1 MSFLAPVAFALAALI
16 PVIVAMYLLKLR
28 RTEQIVSSVY
38 LWRRMVRDVEAN
50 APWQRLRRN
59 LLLILQLL
67 FLAALI
73 LALARPFTWT
83 EGASGQAL
91 ILILDTSAS
100 MAAVDATPNRLEAA
114 KAEARQLV
122 DGLPDDARITLI
134 TAGDGAQV
142 LVASSQDRR
151 LAHQAIDRVHVG
163 TGGGDLTAALE
174 LASAVAARQP
184 ETEIA
189 ILSDGRVTL
198 PERLAVRG
206 RVRYL
211 PLGQSGDNQAISTL
225 SLEPALGGESMTA
238 FVQVTNYGDAP
249 AQRRLLLYAD
259 GQVVDA
265 YDLEITPGGQR
276 AVVAGDLP
284 MGTHV
289 LEAQLTGQDA
299 LSLDDAAWAVHR
311 NAEPA
316 PVTLVTDGNLFL
328 ETALAILPGLE
339 VTKVRPED
347 WEVGRLEDWKAG
359 SAGGSGTPADLP
371 TLQSSNPP
379 SFQSSNLPTF
389 QPSNLPTFQ
398 PSNLTIFDA
407 CVPIT
412 TTLPAGN
419 LLFIAPPR
427 STAYFTVTG
436 TLDQPLPRPVD
447 AADPLLA
454 YVDLAEVN
462 VLEAVRMPLPP
473 WARALVMGDV
483 PGDSAPLLLA
493 GNVDGRRVA
502 VLAFDLHRSDLPL
515 QVAFPLLLANLTGWL
530 APGSGSDLPPQVSPA
545 SAVTLSLPPEA
556 ESATVTRPDG
566 TAARLLPES
575 GRVVF
580 ADTSQLGVYR
590 VTWGGAGQNEE
601 SGTAPASFAVNLFS
615 PQESDVRPAETLP
628 LLGVGEEEA
637 AQRPQQA
644 RREWWRPLALAAL
657 ALLTAE
663 WLVYQRAA
671 LVRLWTEMQQTIT
684 SKRKNVKT

>member
-1 MSFLAPVAFALAALI
+1 MSFLAPVAFALVALI

-28 RTEQIVSSVY
+28 RTEQVVSSVY

-122 DGLPDDARITLI
+122 DGLPDDAHVTVI

-142 LVASSQDRR
+142 LVASGQDRR
-151 LAHQAIDRVHVG
+151 LVHQAIDRVHVG
-163 TGGGDLTAALE
+163 TGGGDLAAALE
-174 LASAVAARQP
+174 LASAIAARQP

-198 PERLAVRG
+198 PERLAVKG

-225 SLEPALGGESMTA
+225 SLEPALGGESMAA

-284 MGTHV
+284 MGIHV

-347 WEVGRLEDWKAG
+347 WEGGRLVDWEIGRLVDWDAG
-359 SAGGSGTPADLP
+359 RSGDSRTSL
-371 TLQSSNPP
+371 NPP
-379 SFQSSNLPTF
+379 VSQPTNLPISQAT
-389 QPSNLPTFQ
+389 
-398 PSNLTIFDA
+398 NLTIFDA
-407 CVPIT
+407 YVPIT

-427 STAYFTVTG
+427 GTTYFTVTG

-447 AADPLLA
+447 AADALLA

-462 VLEAVRMPLPP
+462 VLEAVRMPLPS
-473 WARALVMGDV
+473 WARVVVMGDV
-483 PGDSAPLLLA
+483 PGDSAPLLFA
-493 GNVDGRRVA
+493 GNVGGQRVA

-530 APGSGSDLPPQVSPA
+530 APGSGSDLPTQVSPA

-566 TAARLLPES
+566 TTARLLPES

-580 ADTSQLGVYR
+580 ADTSQLGVYQ
-590 VTWGGAGQNEE
+590 VIWGGAGQNEE
-601 SGTAPASFAVNLFS
+601 SGTPQASFAVNLFS
-615 PQESDVRPAETLP
+615 PQESDVHPAQTLP

-637 AQRPQQA
+637 ALRSQQA
-644 RREWWRPLALAAL
+644 RREWWRPLALVAL
-657 ALLTAE
+657 LLLTAE

-671 LVRLWTEMQQTIT
+671 LARLWREMQQAIM

>member
-100 MAAVDATPNRLEAA
+100 MAASDALPSRLEAA

-122 DGLPDDARITLI
+122 DGLPDTARITLI

-151 LAHQAIDRVHVG
+151 LVHQAIDGVHAG

-174 LASAVAARQP
+174 LASAIAARQP

-198 PERLAVRG
+198 PERLALKG

-225 SLEPALGGESMTA
+225 SLEPALGGESMAA

-289 LEAQLTGQDA
+289 LEAQLSGQDA

-347 WEVGRLEDWKAG
+347 WEVGRLEGWKAG
-359 SAGGSGTPADLP
+359 SAGGSETPADLP

-379 SFQSSNLPTF
+379 TFQS
-389 QPSNLPTFQ
+389 SNLPTFQ

-407 CVPIT
+407 YVPIT
-412 TTLPAGN
+412 ATLPAGN

-427 STAYFTVTG
+427 GTAYFTVTG

-462 VLEAVRMPLPP
+462 VLETVRMPLPP

-530 APGSGSDLPPQVSPA
+530 APGSGSDLPSQMSPGA
-545 SAVTLSLPPEA
+545 AVTLSLPPEA

-566 TAARLLPES
+566 TTARLLPES

-590 VTWGGAGQNEE
+590 VTWRGAGQNEE
-601 SGTAPASFAVNLFS
+601 SGTSQASFAVNLFS
-615 PQESDVRPAETLP
+615 PQESDVHPAQTLP

-637 AQRPQQA
+637 ALRSQQA
-644 RREWWRPLALAAL
+644 RREWWRPLALVAL
-657 ALLTAE
+657 LLLTAE

-671 LVRLWTEMQQTIT
+671 LARLWRETRQVMI
-684 SKRKNVKT
+684 SKT